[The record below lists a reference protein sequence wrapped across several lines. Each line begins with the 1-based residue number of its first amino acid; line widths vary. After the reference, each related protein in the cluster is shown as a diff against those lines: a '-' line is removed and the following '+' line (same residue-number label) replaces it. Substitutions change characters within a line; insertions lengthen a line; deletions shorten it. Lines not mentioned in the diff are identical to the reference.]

1 MKVLV
6 TGAGG
11 QLGSEITSLCHKR
24 GIDCSP
30 YTSKELDITDRKK
43 VNALVSAG
51 SPDIII
57 NSAAYNAVD
66 LAETEWKKAF
76 QVNGTGVK
84 NLALAANEMNAVLVH
99 YSTDYVFNGRS
110 ARPYTIADVPDP
122 ISRYGQSKFLGEQM
136 ASLHADRWYL
146 IRTSWVFGNGPSNF
160 VKKIL
165 EWSTNKTELTV
176 VDDQVSSPSY
186 TADLA
191 TATLDILASGS
202 YGLYHMTNSGSCSRF
217 EWARYVLD
225 KAGWNGRLLPAKSD
239 DFKTAADRPVYSVL
253 DNFGTEE
260 VLGYSL
266 PHWQDA
272 TKRFLHEIGGIS

>member
-6 TGAGG
+6 TGARG
-11 QLGSEITSLCHKR
+11 QLGREITSLCHSR
-24 GIDCSP
+24 GIYYSA
-30 YTSKELDITDRKK
+30 YTSKELDITDLNR
-43 VNALVSAG
+43 VNDIITSV

-57 NSAAYNAVD
+57 NCAAYNAVD

-76 QVNGTGVK
+76 RVNGLGVK
-84 NLALAANEMNAVLVH
+84 NLALAANEIDAVLVH
-99 YSTDYVFNGRS
+99 YSSDYVFNGRS
-110 ARPYTIADVPDP
+110 ARPCTIADLPGP
-122 ISRYGQSKFLGEQM
+122 ASRYGQSKLLGEEIV
-136 ASLHADRWYL
+136 SRHADRYYL

-165 EWSTNKTELTV
+165 EWSADKTELAV
-176 VDDQVSSPSY
+176 VDDQVSSPTY

-191 TATLDILASGS
+191 SATLDLLSSGS
-202 YGLYHMTNSGSCSRF
+202 YGLYHITNSGSCSRF
-217 EWARYVLD
+217 EWAQYILG
-225 KAGWNGRLLPAKSD
+225 KSGWKGRLIPAKSG
-239 DFKTAADRPVYSVL
+239 DFKTAAERPEYSVL

-272 TKRFLHEIGGIS
+272 TSRFLNEIGVIP

>member
-11 QLGSEITSLCHKR
+11 QLGREITSLCHRR
-24 GIDCSP
+24 GIECNS

-43 VNALVSAG
+43 VHDLVTAG

-57 NSAAYNAVD
+57 NCAAYNAVD
-66 LAETEWKKAF
+66 LAEKEWKKAF
-76 QVNGTGVK
+76 QVNGLGVK
-84 NLALAANEMNAVLVH
+84 NLALAANENNAVLVH
-99 YSTDYVFNGRS
+99 YSTDYVFNGQN
-110 ARPYTIADVPDP
+110 ARPYTIADTPGP
-122 ISRYGQSKFLGEQM
+122 ISRYGQSKLLGEQM
-136 ASLHADRWYL
+136 ACHHADRYYL

-165 EWSTNKTELTV
+165 EWSADKTELSV

-191 TATLDILASGS
+191 SATLDLLSTRS
-202 YGLYHMTNSGSCSRF
+202 YGLYHITNSGSCSRF
-217 EWARYVLD
+217 EWAQYVLG
-225 KAGWNGRLLPAKSD
+225 KSGWEGRLIPAKSG
-239 DFKTAADRPVYSVL
+239 DFKTAAERPAYSVL
-253 DNFGTEE
+253 DTFGTGE

-266 PHWQDA
+266 PDWQDA
-272 TKRFLHEIGGIS
+272 TSRFLKEIGAIP